1 MNYVSPKII
10 KQECQ
15 ISYMTLKRWKDEGK
29 IQYKKLSEKK
39 ILYDI
44 DSIFKNINEQNNR
57 KNVIYARV
65 STSSQKSNLDRQIE
79 LIKSYMLSNGIKVD
93 EIYSEIASGLN
104 EDRQELNRLI
114 QNIKENK
121 ISNIYISFKDRLTRF
136 GFNYFKNIFA
146 MYNTNIIVLDEQEE
160 TNKDFQQEL
169 IEDLISIVHHYSTK
183 LYSNRR
189 KKMKEIENLLSDK
202 NFQEILDK

>member
-169 IEDLISIVHHYSTK
+169 VEDLISIVHHYSTK